1 MAEIPL
7 VPVANLRLNQEDL
20 NDILALLNT
29 VPIHGK
35 EAATVDI
42 FQQKQLV
49 KMVQAMPVPDNRE
62 GRHAAAKGKKKL
74 CVTT

>member
-1 MAEIPL
+1 
-7 VPVANLRLNQEDL
+7 LNREDL

-29 VPIHGK
+29 APIHGK

-49 KMVQAMPVPDNRE
+49 KMVQAMPVLIT
-62 GRHAAAKGKKKL
+62 AKGAMRQLKAKKS
-74 CVTT
+74 